1 MKNLENISITEAECR
16 AAAALKIPSISLV
29 DSNLTNQRNIDLVKF
44 QKAAKNVK
52 SVAEYHPENFCAV
65 ALEEIAKI
73 TPEKRKPTKKSD
85 SQIIGRK
92 LLLDQAANSVFH
104 SQG

>member
-29 DSNLTNQRNIDLVKF
+29 DSNLTNQKNIELVQF

-52 SVAEYHPENFCAV
+52 SVTQYHAESFCAV
-65 ALEEIAKI
+65 ALAGIAKL
-73 TPEKRKPTKKSD
+73 TPEKRNPTKKSE

-104 SQG
+104 S